1 MKLERRQKYVI
12 LRRSDFILK
21 AMAFFGKFK
30 LEDGSIRYAMQ
41 NLILNALWK
50 LLKMGKTGVQ
60 ETIHGTTKVK
70 KMTAMMMERKG
81 GFTGY

>member
-1 MKLERRQKYVI
+1 
-12 LRRSDFILK
+12 
-21 AMAFFGKFK
+21 MASCGNFK
-30 LEDGSIRYAMQ
+30 LEDGLIRYAMQ
-41 NLILNALWK
+41 NLILTALWK

-60 ETIHGTTKVK
+60 ETIYETTKVK